1 VKSGGE
7 FLQVW
12 FPGLSN
18 KRLLKLHPYENSRK
32 KLILLPSWM
41 LNIEWL
47 KFAKNKLKVNVY
59 LLSTLPALT

>member
-18 KRLLKLHPYENSRK
+18 KRLLKLHPYENFQ
-32 KLILLPSWM
+32 
-41 LNIEWL
+41 EE
-47 KFAKNKLKVNVY
+47 VNFVTFVDVEY
-59 LLSTLPALT
+59 